1 MKKSDLT
8 RRDFLARFS
17 GLGAVAL
24 GSSALLSACGGGES
38 QPAAE
43 GEAATAAAD
52 ACGDLTGLTDAE
64 IQMRTSLQYVAE
76 TPDPAKRCDNCALWV
91 VPEGGSACGGCQLIK
106 GPIAPAGY
114 CMSWAEMQATG

>member
-8 RRDFLARFS
+8 RRDFLTRFT

-24 GSSALLSACGGGES
+24 GSGALLSACAGGES

-43 GEAATAAAD
+43 PEAPTAAAD

-64 IQMRTSLQYVAE
+64 VQMRTSLQYVAE
-76 TPDPAKRCDNCALWV
+76 TPDAAKRCDNCALWV
-91 VPEGGSACGGCQLIK
+91 VPEAGSACGGCQLIK

-114 CMSWAEMQATG
+114 CASWAPMQTTG